1 MFNLEKDILENLGA
15 SITVGEVSQQPELW
29 LETLEIYKNNK
40 ERIENFIDNLSK
52 GKDKVRVIFT
62 GAGTSAYVGDV
73 ASTHLYNIKNR
84 NLSFEA
90 IATTDIVSNPYLYLD
105 KDTTTLLVSFARSGN
120 SPESIQTVELANQLV
135 DDIYH
140 LAITCAEQGKLS
152 QDLKDEE
159 NALVLLMPKKSN
171 DKGFAMTGSFTCM
184 LLSTIL
190 IFDNSKDD
198 EYKEKN
204 VELISKLGNNIISRD
219 EEIQK
224 YVDKDFNR
232 IVYLGS
238 GVFAPLTREAQLKIL
253 ELTAGEIVTCFDSS
267 MGFRHGPKSFVD
279 EKTLVFDFISSNEYT
294 RKYDVDILNEIH
306 SNEIAVDTVAIT
318 QNNLNENFNEFSLNM
333 DEKIDDIYLVFP
345 YVLVAQTISVM
356 ASLKVENKPDT
367 PSATGT
373 VNRVV
378 KGVIIHPYN

>member
-1 MFNLEKDILENLGA
+1 M
-15 SITVGEVSQQPELW
+15 
-29 LETLEIYKNNK
+29 EIYKGNK
-40 ERIENFIDNLSK
+40 DRIEKFIENLSR

-84 NLSFEA
+84 NLVFEA

-105 KDTTTLLVSFARSGN
+105 KNTATLLVSFARSGN
-120 SPESIQTVELANQLV
+120 SPESIQAVELANQLV

-152 QDLKDEE
+152 QDLKNES
-159 NALVLLMPKKSN
+159 NALVLLMPEKSN

-184 LLSTIL
+184 LLSTTL

-198 EYKEKN
+198 EYKTKN
-204 VELISKLGNNIISRD
+204 VGLIARLGSNIIKRD

-224 YVDKDFNR
+224 YVDLDFNR

-253 ELTAGEIVTCFDSS
+253 ELTAGKIVTCFDSS

-279 EKTLVFDFISSNEYT
+279 EKTLVFDFISSNDYT
-294 RKYDVDILNEIH
+294 RKYDVDILNEIQ

-318 QNNLNENFNEFSLNM
+318 QNGLNENFNEFSLNT
-333 DEKIDDIYLVFP
+333 DEKIDDIFSFP
-345 YVLVAQTISVM
+345 ICFSGAD
-356 ASLKVENKPDT
+356 NFCN
-367 PSATGT
+367 G
-373 VNRVV
+373 
-378 KGVIIHPYN
+378 